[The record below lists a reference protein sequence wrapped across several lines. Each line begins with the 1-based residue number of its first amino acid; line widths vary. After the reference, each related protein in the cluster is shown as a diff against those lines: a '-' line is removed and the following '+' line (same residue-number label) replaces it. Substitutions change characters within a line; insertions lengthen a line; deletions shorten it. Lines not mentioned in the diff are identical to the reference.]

1 MILGFVP
8 VIISKNILS
17 QKSQTNTD
25 YISLDIFHY
34 ADYVILNRFTQIIL
48 FSIKF

>member
-1 MILGFVP
+1 MILRDCTSNYF
-8 VIISKNILS
+8 KNNLS

-34 ADYVILNRFTQIIL
+34 ADYVTLNRFTQIIL